1 MKMVDVGAK
10 DKTERVAVAECWL
23 RMSPEALRKVRE
35 NCVEKGDVLAAAK
48 LAAIMAAKRT
58 PDILPLCH
66 PLGLTSVELHIE
78 VEESG
83 MHFVST
89 VKTRER
95 TGVEMEA
102 LTSVSVAALAAWDML
117 KSTDKAMCLEGVRLL
132 EKSGGRSG
140 HWKNHSG
147 GYKPGQ
153 LS

>member
-10 DKTERVAVAECWL
+10 EKTERVAVAECRL
-23 RMSPEALRKVRE
+23 RMSPEALCRVRE
-35 NCVEKGDVLAAAK
+35 NRVEKGDVFAAVK

-78 VEESG
+78 VEEGG

-89 VKTRER
+89 VKTCER

-102 LTSVSVAALAAWDML
+102 LTAVSVAALTAWDML
-117 KSTDKAMCLEGVRLL
+117 KSTDKGMCLEGLRLL
-132 EKSGGRSG
+132 EKRGGRSG
-140 HWKNHSG
+140 HWKN
-147 GYKPGQ
+147 PAA
-153 LS
+153 